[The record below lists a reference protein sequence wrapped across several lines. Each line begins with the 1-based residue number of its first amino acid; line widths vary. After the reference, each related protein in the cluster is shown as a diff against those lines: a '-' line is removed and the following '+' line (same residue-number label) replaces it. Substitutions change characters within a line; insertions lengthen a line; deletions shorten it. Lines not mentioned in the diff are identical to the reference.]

1 MRPTRWLK
9 WRIPCRTPAV
19 LDIMLD
25 GMDGITALKLMRANA
40 RLAGVPVMMLT
51 AKDSENDKIIGLD
64 AGADDYMTK
73 PFSVAGAVR
82 PCARAAAARRR
93 RAAPKKG
100 GVLKSGGLKLDLAVR
115 EATRDGAL
123 LELTYKEFELLR
135 ELMENAPGAM
145 SRDELL
151 QSVWGYDFI
160 GETPHAGHAHRH
172 AAP

>member
-1 MRPTRWLK
+1 MTGVQT
-9 WRIPCRTPAV
+9 C
-19 LDIMLD
+19 
-25 GMDGITALKLMRANA
+25 ALPIFG
-40 RLAGVPVMMLT
+40 RLVF
-51 AKDSENDKIIGLD
+51 K
-64 AGADDYMTK
+64 
-73 PFSVAGAVR
+73 
-82 PCARAAAARRR
+82 AARDRVADLRCILLGGWRLLRR
-93 RAAPKKG
+93 GGAAPAPKKG

-160 GETPHAGHAHRH
+160 GETRTLDMHIGTLRH
-172 AAP
+172 KLGDESTAPRYIKTVRGVGYRFLGEVEKEG